1 MKAGHEGRDVQDPE
15 FSAPHARSQA
25 LGTKTVQRRRGTLL
39 QTLKAVAWAFIGIR
53 GRGAHE
59 ADIANV
65 NPVHLIIVAVA
76 CAGVLVA
83 TLLLI
88 VRWAVGGAG

>member
-1 MKAGHEGRDVQDPE
+1 VTDPE
-15 FSAPHARSQA
+15 LPSPGVQSQA
-25 LGTKTVQRRRGTLL
+25 LGSKHAQRRRGTLL
-39 QTLKAVAWAFIGIR
+39 QTLRAVAWAFIGIR

>member
-1 MKAGHEGRDVQDPE
+1 MTDPKLSSPGVQ
-15 FSAPHARSQA
+15 SQPVDRKRA
-25 LGTKTVQRRRGTLL
+25 QRRGGTLL

-65 NPVHLIIVAVA
+65 NPVHLIIVAIA
-76 CAGVLVA
+76 CAAVLVT

>member
-1 MKAGHEGRDVQDPE
+1 
-15 FSAPHARSQA
+15 
-25 LGTKTVQRRRGTLL
+25 VQRRRGTLL

-65 NPVHLIIVAVA
+65 NPVHLIIVAVV

-88 VRWAVGGAG
+88 VRWAVGSAG